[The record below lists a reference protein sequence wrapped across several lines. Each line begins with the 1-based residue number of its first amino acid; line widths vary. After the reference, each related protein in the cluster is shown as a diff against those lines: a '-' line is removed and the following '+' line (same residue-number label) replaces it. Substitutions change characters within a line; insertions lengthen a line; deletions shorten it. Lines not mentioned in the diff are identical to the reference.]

1 MTSGGMYD
9 SGFETY
15 KNVTPDEYR
24 SVLRTGVVILDANV
38 LLHLYRYH
46 PGTRK
51 DLMDILTA
59 IKGHLWIPHQA
70 MHEFWQGRPGVIVG
84 RSKEIEDIV
93 GGLQNNGLQ
102 MGDGIRYWANRIGLP
117 PRERQRLLDRV
128 ESTIDH
134 ISNRIRALSAADST
148 EDVADTDSDPIL
160 SALEPILDGSVGR
173 PLSPEVAREA
183 KKEALQ
189 RIADKRAPGW
199 KDAAKKENKE
209 GDYFVWLQS
218 LQEAKQRGLDVLFVT
233 DDAKPDWW
241 RIEHGETKGPL
252 PELVHEMRQ
261 IANVRLFMTRPETL
275 LLHARDI
282 LGKDVS
288 SDSIRDVQRVSS
300 QVDTRS
306 NSESIHIRYL
316 AYEHRVMAAMT
327 ELGYHP
333 IRNVTPTGRE
343 FDLLIG
349 DRKSRRIIY
358 AELKH
363 YSHPIP
369 RQVIHQIMGMAGG
382 SPLPIILISNVALS
396 ESAQDALEGSQDILK
411 AITWKDDT
419 DTRQL
424 GAALEETFLN
434 LPG

>member
-1 MTSGGMYD
+1 MYD

-46 PGTRK
+46 SGTRK
-51 DLMDILTA
+51 DLMDILA
-59 IKGHLWIPHQA
+59 GIKDRLWIPHQA
-70 MHEFWQGRPGVIVG
+70 MHEFWQGRSGVIVG
-84 RSKEIEDIV
+84 RSKEIEEIV

-102 MGDGIRYWANRIGLP
+102 MGEGIRYWANRIGLP
-117 PRERQRLLDRV
+117 SREKQRILDRV
-128 ESTIDH
+128 ESTIDY
-134 ISNRIRALSAADST
+134 ISNRIRTLSIADST
-148 EDVADTDSDPIL
+148 EDAADTDSDPIL
-160 SALEPILDGSVGR
+160 SALEPILDGSVGG

-183 KKEALQ
+183 GKEALQ

-199 KDAAKKENKE
+199 KDASKKENKE
-209 GDYFVWLQS
+209 GDYFVWFQS
-218 LQEAKQRGLDVLFVT
+218 LREAKQRGLDVLFVT

-252 PELVHEMRQ
+252 PELVHEMRE

-275 LLHARDI
+275 LLHAKDV

-288 SDSIRDVQRVSS
+288 NDSIRDVQRVSS

-306 NSESIHIRYL
+306 NSESIDARYS
-316 AYEHRVMAAMT
+316 AYEHRVMAAIT
-327 ELGYHP
+327 ELGYHIIGNANSP
-333 IRNVTPTGRE
+333 DMG

-349 DRKSRRIIY
+349 DRKDRRVVY
-358 AELKH
+358 AELKY

-369 RQVIHQIMGMAGG
+369 RQIIHQIIGMASG
-382 SPLPIILISNVALS
+382 SRVPVVLISNVALS
-396 ESAQDALEGSQDILK
+396 KSAQDALEQSQEDLR
-411 AITWKDDT
+411 AITWEDDA
-419 DTRQL
+419 DTPQL
-424 GAALEETFLN
+424 GAALKEIFLN
-434 LPG
+434 LAG